1 MIDIVNT
8 FNECYNR
15 IMTIKQLQDQLSL
28 LIIRSSMKG
37 KYAIMQIAEDNNI
50 TLMQALTLCL
60 LEPNQSVPM
69 KSLSTFMACDPSNIS
84 GIVEQLV
91 TEGFV
96 ERKEAS
102 YDRRVKTLT
111 LTETGLALRDRF
123 LEVTT
128 STRLPNLDAL
138 SESEIEQLMAILEKA
153 SGASAMLSLTDVARV

>member
-1 MIDIVNT
+1 
-8 FNECYNR
+8 
-15 IMTIKQLQDQLSL
+15 MTTKQLQDQLSL

-37 KYAIMQIAEDNNI
+37 KYAIMDIAERNHI

-69 KSLSTFMACDPSNIS
+69 KTLSTFMACDPSNVT

-91 TEGFV
+91 LEGLV
-96 ERKEAS
+96 ERKEAK

-111 LTETGLALRDRF
+111 LTKAGLALRDKF

-128 STRLPNLDAL
+128 DIRLPNLGTLTD
-138 SESEIEQLMAILEKA
+138 EEIEQLIAILEKA
-153 SGASAMLSLTDVARV
+153 SGASATQSPTEPVPTPAV